1 MTNMNT
7 EQIAGMIDHTML
19 SAVST
24 EAEIVRICDEA
35 KKYGFATV
43 CVNPYWVPLVAREL
57 AGSKVGVTTVI
68 GFPLGASR
76 TEIKAAEAEDAIS
89 AGATEIDMVLNVG
102 ALKSGH
108 LDAVKRDIEAVVQVC
123 KGKAAVKV
131 IIETCYLTDEEKQQA
146 SLLCKEA
153 GADFVKTSTGFGTGG
168 ATVEDIALIRHVI
181 GPEIGIKASGGVR
194 DLDIARKLIQAG
206 ATRLGASS
214 SIAIVTGGVGQGY

>member
-1 MTNMNT
+1 MTP
-7 EQIAGMIDHTML
+7 EQIAGMIDHTLL

-24 EAEIVRICDEA
+24 EAEVIRICSEA
-35 KKYGFATV
+35 KQYGFATV
-43 CVNPYWVPLVAREL
+43 CVNPYWVPVASREL
-57 AGSKVGVTTVI
+57 AGSKVGLTTVI

-76 TEIKAAEAEDAIS
+76 TEIKAVEASDAIA

-102 ALKSGH
+102 ALKSGMV
-108 LDAVKRDIEAVVQVC
+108 DAVKQDIEAVVAAC
-123 KGKAAVKV
+123 AGKAPLKV
-131 IIETCYLTDEEKQQA
+131 IIETCYLTDEEKRQA

-168 ATVEDIALIRHVI
+168 ATVEDIALIRHVV
-181 GPEIGIKASGGVR
+181 GPEMGIKASGGVR
-194 DLDIARKLIQAG
+194 DLEIARKLIQAG

>member
-57 AGSKVGVTTVI
+57 AGSNVGVTTVI

>member
-1 MTNMNT
+1 MTA
-7 EQIAGMIDHTML
+7 EQIAGMIDHTLL

-24 EAEIVRICDEA
+24 EAEIIRICLEA
-35 KKYGFATV
+35 KQYGFATV
-43 CVNPYWVPLVAREL
+43 CVNPYWVPLASKEL
-57 AGSKVGVTTVI
+57 SGSNVGLTTVI

-76 TEIKAAEAEDAIS
+76 TEVKAAEAADAIQ
-89 AGATEIDMVLNVG
+89 AGATEIDMVMNVG

-108 LDAVKRDIEAVVQVC
+108 ADAVKRDIEAVVAAC
-123 KGKAAVKV
+123 KGKAMVKV

-146 SLLCKEA
+146 ALLSKEA

-168 ATVEDIALIRHVI
+168 ATVEDIALIRHVV
-181 GPEIGIKASGGVR
+181 GPDMGIKASGGVR

>member
-1 MTNMNT
+1 MTA
-7 EQIAGMIDHTML
+7 EQIAGMIDHTLL

-24 EAEIVRICDEA
+24 EAEIIRICSEA

-43 CVNPYWVPLVAREL
+43 CVNPYWVPLASKEL
-57 AGSKVGVTTVI
+57 SGSSVGLTTVI

-76 TEIKAAEAEDAIS
+76 TEIKAAEATDAIL

-108 LDAVKRDIEAVVQVC
+108 LDAVRRDIEAVVAAC
-123 KGKAAVKV
+123 SGKAAVKV

-146 SLLCKEA
+146 ALLTKEA

-168 ATVEDIALIRHVI
+168 ATVEDIALIRHVV
-181 GPEIGIKASGGVR
+181 GPDMGIKASGGVR

>member
-1 MTNMNT
+1 MTP
-7 EQIAGMIDHTML
+7 EQIASMIDHTL
-19 SAVST
+19 LGAVST
-24 EAEIVRICDEA
+24 EQDIVRICGEA
-35 KKYGFATV
+35 KQYHFATV
-43 CVNPYWVPLVAREL
+43 CVNPYWVPVVAREL
-57 AGSKVGVTTVI
+57 AGSGVGVTTVI

-76 TEIKAAEAEDAIS
+76 TEVKKLEAADAIV

-108 LDAVKRDIEAVVQVC
+108 IDAVKQDIEAVVEAC
-123 KGKAAVKV
+123 KGKAKVKV
-131 IIETCYLTDEEKQQA
+131 IIETCYLTDEEKRQA

-168 ATVEDIALIRHVI
+168 ATVEDIALIRDVV
-181 GPEIGIKASGGVR
+181 GPEMDIKASGGVR
-194 DLDIARKLIQAG
+194 DLEIAQKLIQAG